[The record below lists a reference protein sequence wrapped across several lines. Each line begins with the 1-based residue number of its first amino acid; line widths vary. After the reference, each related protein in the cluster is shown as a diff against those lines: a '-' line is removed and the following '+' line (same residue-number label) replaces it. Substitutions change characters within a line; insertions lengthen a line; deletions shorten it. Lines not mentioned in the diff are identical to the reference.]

1 MPIRDG
7 TVKSTEMAV
16 PAQILGPTD
25 AQEPI
30 ARLESTTI
38 IRHIDAASSI
48 QEMDSSM
55 MAEFVMVVQPTKTEK
70 EKRTKPDSPSLVI
83 YCLGPFRAY
92 QDDQPVTDWPSS
104 KGKSIF
110 KYLITHREHPVAKD
124 ILMELFW
131 PGSSPDSARNNL
143 NVAIYGLRQALRKV
157 RPSFSH
163 VLLS

>member
-1 MPIRDG
+1 
-7 TVKSTEMAV
+7 
-16 PAQILGPTD
+16 
-25 AQEPI
+25 
-30 ARLESTTI
+30 
-38 IRHIDAASSI
+38 
-48 QEMDSSM
+48 M